1 MFRRLLALTCAL
13 AVVGALSWGANAA
26 PVSGSFSLDIV
37 FYPQQL
43 ETRSPRSTSLT

>member
-26 PVSGSFSLDIV
+26 PISGSFGIDIV
-37 FYPQQL
+37 FYPQGPCS
-43 ETRSPRSTSLT
+43 TRSTSLT